1 MHEALEPPLLLRE
14 RLSTILDKALA
25 DAIAAGSLPPM
36 PEVTMGIHRR
46 GDELADYACADAMR
60 LARTAKT
67 SPRHI
72 AQTVAGHVAPDLA
85 VADVS
90 VAGPGFINIRLD
102 ENWVLEQI
110 ETILSAGTDFGAP
123 HVENPERIQVE
134 YLSANPTGPLTVGA
148 GRVGVVGDAVARMLE
163 ARGHAVTREYY
174 VNDAGRQIELLG
186 QTVRCHYASSQGV
199 NIPLPEDAYR
209 GQYAVEWGQTIA
221 DEDGDRWVDV
231 SDPANAEAFEIRAVG
246 IALDSIKHDLD
257 SLGIEFDVWF
267 SEREMRARGDVTAVL
282 ETLAEGGHVTH
293 RDGAKWFVGDEGSE
307 DRENVLVRSRGDPT
321 YLATDIAYHRG
332 KFIDRKFDHV
342 INVWGADHQGHIPR
356 MKSALAA
363 LKIDPS
369 KLEILVAQMVG
380 VRSDDGLAR
389 AGKRTGRFVTLREV
403 MDEVGRSATR
413 YFFLSKAID
422 SQMEF
427 DLDLAKREGPENPIY
442 YIQMAHARCAG
453 IQRSANEI
461 RNMPGPDPMLL
472 SSPESALVRQLLAYP
487 EVMLDATDAR
497 QPHQIAHYLLDLAR
511 AFHSYYNDHRVITQ
525 NARLTA
531 SRLRLVAA
539 VQQVLAN
546 GLDLLG
552 IDAPEQM

>member
-1 MHEALEPPLLLRE
+1 M
-14 RLSTILDKALA
+14 
-25 DAIAAGSLPPM
+25 
-36 PEVTMGIHRR
+36 
-46 GDELADYACADAMR
+46 
-60 LARTAKT
+60 
-67 SPRHI
+67 
-72 AQTVAGHVAPDLA
+72 
-85 VADVS
+85 
-90 VAGPGFINIRLD
+90 
-102 ENWVLEQI
+102 
-110 ETILSAGTDFGAP
+110 
-123 HVENPERIQVE
+123 
-134 YLSANPTGPLTVGA
+134 
-148 GRVGVVGDAVARMLE
+148 
-163 ARGHAVTREYY
+163 
-174 VNDAGRQIELLG
+174 
-186 QTVRCHYASSQGV
+186 

-267 SEREMRARGDVTAVL
+267 SEREMRARGDVTEVL
-282 ETLAEGGHVTH
+282 ETLTEGGHVTH

-461 RNMPGPDPMLL
+461 RNMPGPDPTFL

-487 EVMLDATDAR
+487 EVMVDATEAR